1 MSDCPPG
8 CLVNFSISYLR
19 EKHCQ
24 TGVIRVNRLA
34 NIRVCIA
41 KYHCHLYFNHRFN
54 EYNVF
59 PSSLRF
65 RSPVQSAKGYKFS
78 PLIKALDRTF
88 EALVGSMNCNFSV
101 TFIKSLNQSSITP
114 CQIDMKKQFYR
125 TYDAKIGRKRKLET
139 FKSAFN
145 MSVAKP
151 KTSQYAI
158 RIKENRARSQ

>member
-8 CLVNFSISYLR
+8 CLVNSNISYLR
-19 EKHCQ
+19 EKYCQ
-24 TGVIRVNRLA
+24 TGIIRVNRLA

-78 PLIKALDRTF
+78 PLIEAPDRTF
-88 EALVGSMNCNFSV
+88 DALVGSMNCNFSV
-101 TFIKSLNQSSITP
+101 TFIKSLNQSSITL
-114 CQIDMKKQFYR
+114 CQIDMKNNFTELTTLR
-125 TYDAKIGRKRKLET
+125 LEERENWIRLRALLIWVSPNQ
-139 FKSAFN
+139 KHHN
-145 MSVAKP
+145 M
-151 KTSQYAI
+151 QL
-158 RIKENRARSQ
+158 E

>member
-8 CLVNFSISYLR
+8 CLVNFNISYLR
-19 EKHCQ
+19 EKYCQ

-41 KYHCHLYFNHRFN
+41 KYHCHLYFNHRCN

-78 PLIKALDRTF
+78 PLIKALDKTF
-88 EALVGSMNCNFSV
+88 EALVGGSMNCDISAM
-101 TFIKSLNQSSITP
+101 FIKSLNQSSITP
-114 CQIDMKKQFYR
+114 CQ
-125 TYDAKIGRKRKLET
+125 
-139 FKSAFN
+139 
-145 MSVAKP
+145 
-151 KTSQYAI
+151 
-158 RIKENRARSQ
+158 